1 MRCWIRR
8 CIGSFIEIISII
20 RKRGMRYCHRIPR
33 DPQDYLTG
41 ISDLFNI
48 WEATQISEGLG
59 NELNHLMVQSSS
71 L

>member
-8 CIGSFIEIISII
+8 SIGCFIEIISII

-33 DPQDYLTG
+33 DPQEHLTG
-41 ISDLFNI
+41 RPDLFNI
-48 WEATQISEGLG
+48 VKATQISEGLG
-59 NELNHLMVQSSS
+59 KELNRLMVQSSS